1 MPSFSVLRLWHTYA
15 HPHPNRG
22 SKWTQRLANGHIL
35 HENVLFKVNFED
47 EGNFEVNYLFDT
59 FSFWVKC
66 LLFQLFSRDI
76 SMHVSILSSVQN
88 GGINHQENIHFL
100 LQTVLFEGYFQT
112 RSSFVWQ
119 LFLLYIDYLPKLPS
133 FSVLTIWHKHSQSH
147 LNSGSKRALYWVKMV
162 RFC

>member
-112 RSSFVWQ
+112 RSSFDGNC
-119 LFLLYIDYLPKLPS
+119 FFCI
-133 FSVLTIWHKHSQSH
+133 LTIYQNCLLFQFLQYGISIHSLILTVVQKGH
-147 LNSGSKRALYWVKMV
+147 YTG
-162 RFC
+162 